1 MKFIAKNLCSGYKH
15 SESLVTHLRHGEE
28 LMMYKGLIIAGVI
41 LSQLGSS
48 PAHASAIPAHLQ
60 ELSQT
65 EAFHTVDKVEV
76 RIKSIEEKPVIQFE
90 DFAPGAPTPPIGG
103 GPGPIG
109 VGTPNTTAPN
119 AQNPGGGV
127 PFPQLPIPGMG
138 QPGQTG
144 PLQILDLAIKFW
156 NIVKDGAPV
165 VNLRNKS
172 ASALPMISSGR
183 WESLAGWKGERS
195 ITYGVTVTN
204 LYGMETVNLEYTVSM
219 IYGGNVNGIG
229 KYISSAR
236 VIPRKVDV
244 LWGFNLD
251 VNVDIPNIYN
261 VATPENPLA
270 AITIDV
276 NYKVSTILR
285 STAYTKSFE
294 VRGDGMIKSGNKV
307 LIEANP
313 EFKAR

>member
-1 MKFIAKNLCSGYKH
+1 MK
-15 SESLVTHLRHGEE
+15 
-28 LMMYKGLIIAGVI
+28 KGLIIAGVI
-41 LSQLGSS
+41 VSQLLGSGPS
-48 PAHASAIPAHLQ
+48 FASTIPAHLQ

-90 DFAPGAPTPPIGG
+90 DFAPGAPQPPIGG

-109 VGTPNTTAPN
+109 VGTPNNTVPGTP
-119 AQNPGGGV
+119 NPGGGV

-138 QPGQTG
+138 QPGQMG
-144 PLQILDLAIKFW
+144 PLQIIDLAIKFW

-172 ASALPMISSGR
+172 ASALPMISNGR

-195 ITYGVTVTN
+195 VTYAVTATN
-204 LYGMETVNLEYTVSM
+204 LYGIETVNLEYTVSM

-236 VIPRKVDV
+236 VIPTKVDV
-244 LWGFNLD
+244 LWGYNLD

-285 STAYTKSFE
+285 STAYTKTFE
-294 VRGDGMIKSGNKV
+294 VRGDGTIKTGNKI
-307 LIEANP
+307 LMEPNP
-313 EFKAR
+313 VFQKN